1 MRRGALLGLA
11 LLAGCGAPDRAPAPQ
26 ASEAAAPAASA
37 PTAMAS
43 SSSPS
48 SSSAP
53 ALAPS
58 PTVTPPAPPAATS
71 PKADLSALDSRDCR
85 TVAQAYFDALARGD
99 YGLAARVWSDPA
111 IDQARLKAAFA
122 GYKQPR
128 VAIAA
133 MEQEGA
139 AGSSYCTVSGTLS
152 DGGDAGKPAR
162 KGQVVLKRVNDVP
175 GATPQ
180 QLRWTIRS
188 STFVEKLGHAG

>member
-1 MRRGALLGLA
+1 MTL
-11 LLAGCGAPDRAPAPQ
+11 
-26 ASEAAAPAASA
+26 
-37 PTAMAS
+37 
-43 SSSPS
+43 
-48 SSSAP
+48 
-53 ALAPS
+53 
-58 PTVTPPAPPAATS
+58 PAPPAAPS
-71 PKADLSALDSRDCR
+71 LKADLSALDSRDCR

-152 DGGDAGKPAR
+152 DGADAGKPAR

-188 STFVEKLGHAG
+188 STFVEKLGSAG